1 MENVITKQEGRKS
14 RMLMEPGMKDDDL
27 FISLDFL
34 YLQQQVCLFQK
45 DANMNNACDWIKWLP
60 YAQWVSSFLSIKITQ
75 YLPQQLFQN
84 TC

>member
-34 YLQQQVCLFQK
+34 YLRQQVCLFRK
-45 DANMNNACDWIKWLP
+45 DANMNNVCDWIKWLP
-60 YAQWVSSFLSIKITQ
+60 CAQ
-75 YLPQQLFQN
+75 
-84 TC
+84 